1 VSTKP
6 PSSQAAPGGEA
17 DLARVRDYIVEN
29 FLFGEGGKL
38 GETTSFLNTGIL
50 DSTGILSL
58 VAFLEASFGIAV
70 KDDELV
76 PENLD
81 SLRNIGRF
89 LARKRGRAA

>member
-1 VSTKP
+1 VSTKTQSP
-6 PSSQAAPGGEA
+6 QAAPGGEA
-17 DLARVRDYIVEN
+17 DLARVRSYIVEN
-29 FLFGEGGKL
+29 FLFGESGKL

-58 VAFLEASFGIAV
+58 VAFLETSFGISV